1 MQNGNQTMKK
11 NQFIRPRRILAVHDL
26 SCFGRC
32 ALTVIIPTLS
42 SMGHQVIP
50 LPTALL
56 STHTGGFDGI
66 HFLDLTEHMMPI
78 AEHFDAL
85 GIEFDAVYT
94 GFLGSADQVDIV
106 KKIIARSRKSK
117 SRPIVLIDPVMGDD
131 GVLYSTYT
139 PELVSGMRRL
149 CRDADII
156 TPNLTE
162 ACFLTGIE
170 HRDTSAMTESDISK
184 YTNELFAALR
194 ELCDG
199 DIVITGIVLPDG
211 NILTAAYDGHEVF
224 CVENEHLPAIYPGTG
239 DIFASVIL
247 GDILNGKS
255 FFEAV
260 EAACSLVSESISETL
275 PLNEPKRDG
284 VAIERLLKKEL

>member
-1 MQNGNQTMKK
+1 
-11 NQFIRPRRILAVHDL
+11 
-26 SCFGRC
+26 
-32 ALTVIIPTLS
+32 
-42 SMGHQVIP
+42 MGHQVVP

-56 STHTGGFDGI
+56 STHTGGFTDI

-94 GFLGSADQVDIV
+94 GFLGSAAQVDIV
-106 KKIIARSRKSK
+106 KKTIEREKGKASDPVIL
-117 SRPIVLIDPVMGDD
+117 VDPVMGDD

-162 ACFLTGIE
+162 ACFLTEIE
-170 HRDTSAMTESDISK
+170 HRDTSMMTESDIGK
-184 YTNELFAALR
+184 YIDKLFAALR
-194 ELCDG
+194 EFCNG
-199 DIVITGIVLPDG
+199 DIVITGIVLPNG
-211 NILTAAYDGHEVF
+211 NILTAAYDGNETF
-224 CVENEHLPAIYPGTG
+224 RVENKHLPAIYPGTG

-247 GDILNGKS
+247 GKILNGKS

-260 EAACSLVSESISETL
+260 KTACDLVAETISETL
-275 PLNEPKRDG
+275 PTDEPKRDG
-284 VAIERLLKKEL
+284 VVIEKLLKKEL

>member
-1 MQNGNQTMKK
+1 
-11 NQFIRPRRILAVHDL
+11 
-26 SCFGRC
+26 
-32 ALTVIIPTLS
+32 
-42 SMGHQVIP
+42 MGHQVIP

-56 STHTGGFDGI
+56 STHTGGFTDI

-94 GFLGSADQVDIV
+94 GFLGSAAQVDIV
-106 KKIIARSRKSK
+106 KKIIERAKK
-117 SRPIVLIDPVMGDD
+117 KATDTVILVDPVMGDD

-139 PELVSGMRRL
+139 PELVSGMKRL

-170 HRDTSAMTESDISK
+170 HKDTSKMTPADINK
-184 YTNELFAALR
+184 YENELFAALR
-194 ELCDG
+194 ELCNG

-211 NILTAAYDGHEVF
+211 NILTAAYDGNEVF
-224 CVENEHLPAIYPGTG
+224 GVENEHLPAIYPGTG

-247 GDILNGKS
+247 GNILNGKS

-260 EAACSLVSESISETL
+260 KAACNLVSETISETL
-275 PLNEPKRDG
+275 PTAEPKRDG
-284 VAIERLLKKEL
+284 VAIEKLLKKEF